1 MKRYA
6 WIAMKLQA
14 IENCFKTDN
23 NEWFNRHSDELE
35 SDLKETAPS
44 GSGFDN
50 GTELDY
56 TKSRKKKIET
66 GSISH
71 LVFNTAF
78 HHMNEDGYYTRW
90 TYHTVIVTP
99 TFEGI
104 NIRVTG
110 RDHNMIKDYIADVFG
125 QWLNIEVKD

>member
-14 IENCFKTDN
+14 IENCRKNKADN
-23 NEWFNRHSDELE
+23 WYARHSDELE
-35 SDLKETAPS
+35 ADLKETAPS

-56 TKSRKKKIET
+56 TKSNSRK
-66 GSISH
+66 
-71 LVFNTAF
+71 LVFHIAF
-78 HHMNEDGYYTRW
+78 HHMNDDGYYTRW
-90 TYHTVIVTP
+90 TSHSVIITP
-99 TFEGI
+99 DFNGF

-110 RDHNMIKDYIADVFG
+110 KDYNMIKDYIADMFHE
-125 QWLNIEVKD
+125 WLQAEGGDV

>member
-14 IENCFKTDN
+14 IENCRKNKADN
-23 NEWFNRHSDELE
+23 WYARHSDELE
-35 SDLKETAPS
+35 ADLKETAPS

-50 GTELDY
+50 GTEIDY
-56 TKSRKKKIET
+56 TKSSSKK
-66 GSISH
+66 

-78 HHMNEDGYYTRW
+78 HHMNADGYYTRW
-90 TYHTVIVTP
+90 TSHSVVITP
-99 TFEGI
+99 SFDGI
-104 NIRVTG
+104 DMRITG
-110 RDHNMIKDYIADVFG
+110 RDYNVIKDYVADVFG

>member
-56 TKSRKKKIET
+56 KNCTRTK
-66 GSISH
+66 

-78 HHMNEDGYYTRW
+78 HHMNDDGYYTRW
-90 TYHTVIVTP
+90 TSHSVIITP
-99 TFEGI
+99 DFNGF

-110 RDHNMIKDYIADVFG
+110 RDHNMIKEYIADTFHE
-125 QWLNIEVKD
+125 WLQAEGGAL